1 VSGALIPTRQAL
13 PGISPTAWEHPADR
27 VALQALRALPGF
39 DEVVKK
45 LVGYLGER
53 GIRLLF
59 QANAVRVGPNQFARL
74 DSVYDE
80 VLRSLD
86 CPVRPELFVSQ
97 APFVNAGAYG
107 MDRPF
112 IVLHSATLDLL
123 DDEQVGFVLGHELGH
138 VLSGHALYHT
148 LLVIVLNVG
157 LGALP
162 AVAELARL
170 PLRLTLL
177 EWYRKSELSCDR
189 AGLLAIQNPPASL
202 RSLLKLAGGG
212 RGEELNLEAFLEQA
226 REYEE
231 GTGLADRVF
240 KILNTAGES
249 HPFHTLRAAELDAWI
264 RSGEYEQILGGRY
277 RRRSDEDDRSSPSI
291 VDDLGQARDYYVKEA
306 KAVVSDVVGS
316 AKEVVG
322 SAREVMGNA
331 KDAVRNLTD
340 SIRKK

>member
-1 VSGALIPTRQAL
+1 MSGALIPTRKPL
-13 PGISPTAWEHPADR
+13 PDIAPSTWEHPTDR

-59 QANAVRVGPNQFARL
+59 QANAVRVGKTQLARL
-74 DSVYDE
+74 DSIYDE
-80 VLRSLD
+80 VIHSLD
-86 CPVRPELFVSQ
+86 CPTRPELFVSQ

-112 IVLHSATLDLL
+112 IVLQSATLELL

-138 VLSGHALYHT
+138 VMSGHALYHT
-148 LLVIVLNVG
+148 LLVLVLNAG

-162 AVAELARL
+162 AIAEIARL

-202 RSLLKLAGGG
+202 RALLKLAGGG
-212 RGEELNLEAFLEQA
+212 RADELNLEAFLEQA

-240 KILNTAGES
+240 KILNTAGAS

-264 RSGEYEQILGGRY
+264 RSGDYERVLNGQY
-277 RRRSDEDDRSSPSI
+277 RRRSDEGDPSSPSL

-316 AKEVVG
+316 AKEVVE
-322 SAREVMGNA
+322 SAKGAVRTLT
-331 KDAVRNLTD
+331 DAVR
-340 SIRKK
+340 KK

>member
-1 VSGALIPTRQAL
+1 MESTLIPTRKSLGDIA
-13 PGISPTAWEHPADR
+13 PAAWEHPADR
-27 VALQALRALPGF
+27 IALQALRALPGF

-59 QANAVRVGPNQFARL
+59 QANAVRVGPTQLARL
-74 DSVYDE
+74 NSIYGE

-86 CPVRPELFVSQ
+86 CQARPDLFVSQ

-112 IVLHSATLDLL
+112 IVLHSATLELL
-123 DDEQVGFVLGHELGH
+123 DDEEVGFVLGHELGH
-138 VLSGHALYHT
+138 VMSGHALYHT
-148 LLVIVLNVG
+148 LLILVLNVG

-162 AVAELARL
+162 TVAELARL

-189 AGLLAIQNPPASL
+189 AGLLAIQNPPSSL

-212 RGEELNLEAFLEQA
+212 RGHELNLEAFLEQA

-249 HPFHTLRAAELDAWI
+249 HPFHTLRAAELDGWI
-264 RSGEYEQILGGRY
+264 RSGEYDRILNGEY
-277 RRRSDEDDRSSPSI
+277 RRRSDEAVGELRTF
-291 VDDLGQARDYYVKEA
+291 VDDLGEARDHYVKEA
-306 KAVVSDVVGS
+306 KAVVDEVVGS

-322 SAREVMGNA
+322 SA
-331 KDAVRNLTD
+331 KDAVRTLTD
-340 SIRKK
+340 AIRKK